1 MSLIISAIQKGSII
15 VDTNFLEEQEPA
27 PHNNLFGFE
36 LCRKTL
42 WGNDLIS
49 ELGCELIYS
58 LKNTNIFAFDEEI
71 EKLESEF
78 LILLDNL
85 DTIELHTDYD
95 KEFIEFRVRNAL
107 EMIKVVFK
115 EKDKVGIAIW

>member
-1 MSLIISAIQKGSII
+1 MDRLFFIIDDVHWEVLTIW
-15 VDTNFLEEQEPA
+15 V
-27 PHNNLFGFE
+27 
-36 LCRKTL
+36 
-42 WGNDLIS
+42 
-49 ELGCELIYS
+49 
-58 LKNTNIFAFDEEI
+58 
-71 EKLESEF
+71 
-78 LILLDNL
+78 L

>member
-1 MSLIISAIQKGSII
+1 MDRLFFIIDDVIRSKR
-15 VDTNFLEEQEPA
+15 N
-27 PHNNLFGFE
+27 
-36 LCRKTL
+36 
-42 WGNDLIS
+42 
-49 ELGCELIYS
+49 
-58 LKNTNIFAFDEEI
+58 KNQIDEGI

-107 EMIKVVFK
+107 EMIKVNKLLNTKHAYLSNKGTRVC
-115 EKDKVGIAIW
+115 DIPLW

>member
-1 MSLIISAIQKGSII
+1 MVSNHA
-15 VDTNFLEEQEPA
+15 
-27 PHNNLFGFE
+27 
-36 LCRKTL
+36 
-42 WGNDLIS
+42 
-49 ELGCELIYS
+49 
-58 LKNTNIFAFDEEI
+58 

-85 DTIELHTDYD
+85 DTIVLHTDYD

>member
-1 MSLIISAIQKGSII
+1 MQKNSL
-15 VDTNFLEEQEPA
+15 
-27 PHNNLFGFE
+27 
-36 LCRKTL
+36 
-42 WGNDLIS
+42 GNDLIS

-58 LKNTNIFAFDEEI
+58 LKNTNIFAFDEGI

-85 DTIELHTDYD
+85 DAIELHTDYD
-95 KEFIEFRVRNAL
+95 KEFIEFRARNAL
-107 EMIKVVFK
+107 EMIKVVLK